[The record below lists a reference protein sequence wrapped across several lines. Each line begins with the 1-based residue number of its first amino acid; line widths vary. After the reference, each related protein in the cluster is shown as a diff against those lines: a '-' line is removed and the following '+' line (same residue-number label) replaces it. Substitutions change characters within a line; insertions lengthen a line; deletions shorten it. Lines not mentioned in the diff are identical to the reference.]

1 MNADAKHTPRPWK
14 ADARY
19 DNYAVRLVGADGRF
33 IASSSWSDNS
43 ENSKFYPSKEETFK
57 NFSMIA
63 TAVNSF
69 EDLLTTLKDTK
80 EELRDILPDM
90 RDEEFDLRFGRI
102 DAAIAKAEARS

>member
-1 MNADAKHTPRPWK
+1 MADIVKHTPRPWK

-43 ENSKFYPSKEETFK
+43 ENSKFYPSKSETFE
-57 NFSMIA
+57 NFGLIA
-63 TAVNSF
+63 TAVNCF
-69 EDLLTTLKDTK
+69 EEMLSALKDTK

-90 RDEEFDLRFGRI
+90 SDEEFGLRFGSI
-102 DAAIAKAEARS
+102 DAAIAKSEGRS